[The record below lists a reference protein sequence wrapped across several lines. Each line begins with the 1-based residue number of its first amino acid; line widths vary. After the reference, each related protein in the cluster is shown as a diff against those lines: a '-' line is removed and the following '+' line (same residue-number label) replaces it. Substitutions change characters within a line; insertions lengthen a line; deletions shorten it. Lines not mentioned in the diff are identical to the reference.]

1 MTAHD
6 AFTVIQTIEASETP
20 ASVAGVLRAFVRGFG
35 YDRFVLFSVTRSQD
49 EAIDQIFWAE
59 GDWFADGTAVSAEAY
74 MQRCPVT
81 RHVFE
86 TSEPFF
92 WTKTMSGTEERY
104 QVVTKPSGRG
114 LHGLQIPVFGPAGLE
129 GAVSLGGE
137 RLDTARGT
145 TLALA
150 AVGSAALRQTMRL
163 IDTPDPDCDGN
174 LSAREREVL
183 RWVAAGRRQIDIAA
197 TLGLSERTIENHLRR
212 IRRRLGA
219 RTTAEAVRIA
229 LRIGAIGE

>member
-1 MTAHD
+1 MSTHD
-6 AFTVIQTIEASETP
+6 AFAVIQALEACESPET
-20 ASVAGVLRAFVRGFG
+20 VAGELRTFVRGFG
-35 YDRFVLFSVTRSQD
+35 YDRFVLFSVTKSQD

-59 GDWFADGTAVSAEAY
+59 GDWFADGTAVSAETY
-74 MQRCPVT
+74 MRRCPVT

-92 WTKTMSGTEERY
+92 WTKAMSGTEERY
-104 QVVTKPSGRG
+104 RVVRKPSGRG
-114 LHGLQIPVFGPAGLE
+114 LHGLQIPVFGPTGLE
-129 GAVSLGGE
+129 GAVSLGGQRIAME
-137 RLDTARGT
+137 RGA

-150 AVGSAALRQTMRL
+150 AVGSAALRQIMRM
-163 IDTPDPDCDGN
+163 IDVPDPECDGS

-219 RTTAEAVRIA
+219 RTTAEAIRIA